1 MQYNN
6 QQHAVADFP
15 GAARRPQAQ
24 VAVGQASL
32 SFDDAWEVEPV
43 RKISFYFCLAA
54 LFLRLGVVP
63 ELILY
68 LTHINTYLLYLVA
81 PLAIVS
87 TLLKGGVR
95 RTFQARASYYW
106 LGFFAWMAL
115 ATPFSSWQGGS
126 AGRLITYA
134 RVDVIFL
141 VLVGG
146 MALNWNEVRVIF
158 RAIAVAAMLNLVS
171 TRFFEKVANGRVSL
185 ESSGSIGNSNDLAA
199 HLLLVLPFLLFFILG
214 RDRWKVVRIAILGL
228 LLYGLWIILGTA
240 SRGALIGL
248 AVVFLCILIRASLPQ
263 RLLVVVFAGTIG
275 LLALAVLPSVTLTRL
290 SSLFGSKEKEADES
304 MESRKYLFKTSVKYT
319 IEHPVFGVGPSQF
332 ANFEGKSSRA
342 QGLHGNWHVTH
353 NTYTQVSSECG
364 VPAFLFFTA
373 SLGSAMLLV
382 LGTYRKAK
390 REGYEEIAN
399 GCFCYLLAMTGH
411 LVALVFLAQAYSY
424 QLPAMVGLAVTLNYA
439 AMRTMRSSH
448 DGQASMPAAPSR
460 EEQFTTDGP
469 RHLLARRRL

>member
-1 MQYNN
+1 M
-6 QQHAVADFP
+6 AMAP
-15 GAARRPQAQ
+15 GTAAP
-24 VAVGQASL
+24 VAVGQAPL
-32 SFDDAWEVEPV
+32 SFDDAWEIEPV

-68 LTHINTYLLYLVA
+68 LTHVNTYLLYVVA

-158 RAIAVAAMLNLVS
+158 RAIAAAAIVNLVS
-171 TRFFEKVANGRVSL
+171 TRFFEKIANGRVSL
-185 ESSGSIGNSNDLAA
+185 ESSGTIGNSNDLAA
-199 HLLLVLPFLLFFILG
+199 HLLLVLPFLLFFMLG
-214 RDRWKVVRIAILGL
+214 RDRWKVVRMAMLGL
-228 LLYGLWIILGTA
+228 LLYGIWIILGTA
-240 SRGALIGL
+240 SRGALIGV

-263 RLLVVVFAGTIG
+263 RLLLVVFAGAIA
-275 LLALAVLPSVTLTRL
+275 LLAVAVLPSMTLTRL

-304 MESRKYLFKTSVKYT
+304 MESRTYLFKMSIKYT

-332 ANFEGKSSRA
+332 ENFEGKSSRA
-342 QGLHGNWHVTH
+342 QGLHGNWHATH
-353 NTYTQVSSECG
+353 NAYTQVSSECG

-399 GCFCYLLAMTGH
+399 GCFCYLLSMTGY
-411 LVALVFLAQAYSY
+411 LVALIFLAQAYSY
-424 QLPAMVGLAVTLNYA
+424 QLPAMVGLAVTLSYGA
-439 AMRTMRSSH
+439 RRTMESSRA
-448 DGQASMPAAPSR
+448 QEASAPPGPVPRRAIRRGWTVAAARGPA
-460 EEQFTTDGP
+460 
-469 RHLLARRRL
+469 

>member
-1 MQYNN
+1 
-6 QQHAVADFP
+6 
-15 GAARRPQAQ
+15 
-24 VAVGQASL
+24 
-32 SFDDAWEVEPV
+32 
-43 RKISFYFCLAA
+43 
-54 LFLRLGVVP
+54 LR
-63 ELILY
+63 
-68 LTHINTYLLYLVA
+68 T
-81 PLAIVS
+81 
-87 TLLKGGVR
+87 
-95 RTFQARASYYW
+95 
-106 LGFFAWMAL
+106 
-115 ATPFSSWQGGS
+115 
-126 AGRLITYA
+126 
-134 RVDVIFL
+134 DVIFL

-158 RAIAVAAMLNLVS
+158 RAVAAAAVLNLVS
-171 TRFFEKVANGRVSL
+171 TRLFEKVANGRVSL

-199 HLLLVLPFLLFFILG
+199 QLLLVMPFLLFFMLG
-214 RDRWKVVRIAILGL
+214 RNRWKVVRMAVLGL

-248 AVVFLCILIRASLPQ
+248 AVVLLCILIRASLPQ
-263 RLLVVVFAGTIG
+263 RLLLIVFAGTIT
-275 LLALAVLPSVTLTRL
+275 LLALAVLPSMTLTRL

-382 LGTYRKAK
+382 LRTYRKAT